1 VVGLAVTGCGG
12 DPPQIVDYAPQR
24 NTIDVSTAAPIRIT
38 FDHDVDQ
45 ASVASRLRLAP
56 ATIGSVRWL
65 SGRQLI
71 FDHVTLLTNTNYEVI
86 LESGYR
92 DPAGNT
98 YTLRHHWSFV
108 TEGPPGLTSSKP
120 ASRETGVDPSA
131 YLSLQFSRGM
141 DPVHL
146 KDAISIQR
154 ADHRP
159 GCGSST
165 TSTDF
170 RASFSMRQWSIRSAG
185 LRRATGC

>member
-1 VVGLAVTGCGG
+1 MGTPIDFRLASREAGLARGRGPTGEAGPKRRWAILAAAALSLGLTITGCGG

-56 ATIGSVRWL
+56 ATIGSVRGL

-71 FDHVTLLTNTNYEVI
+71 YDHVTLLTTTNYEVI
-86 LESGYR
+86 LESGHR

-108 TEGPPGLTSSKP
+108 TEGPPGLTS
-120 ASRETGVDPSA
+120 
-131 YLSLQFSRGM
+131 
-141 DPVHL
+141 L
-146 KDAISIQR
+146 K
-154 ADHRP
+154 
-159 GCGSST
+159 
-165 TSTDF
+165 
-170 RASFSMRQWSIRSAG
+170 
-185 LRRATGC
+185 